1 MLVRSLILRPRRLPP
16 HQEAYAEAGE
26 GYGYVGY
33 VQDPCRCV
41 MSVSAMCRHEPTV
54 CDSLKS
60 HQPSANSVTST
71 LSCQMEASTP
81 LMRFTAESQNS
92 MTTREKLDS
101 VRYRGTGIR
110 TRMQREKERIE
121 SACDMTERSKAK
133 VRKKRASRQNERGR
147 MGLYAWSEKST
158 C

>member
-1 MLVRSLILRPRRLPP
+1 
-16 HQEAYAEAGE
+16 
-26 GYGYVGY
+26 
-33 VQDPCRCV
+33 
-41 MSVSAMCRHEPTV
+41 
-54 CDSLKS
+54 
-60 HQPSANSVTST
+60 
-71 LSCQMEASTP
+71 
-81 LMRFTAESQNS
+81 MRFTAESQNS